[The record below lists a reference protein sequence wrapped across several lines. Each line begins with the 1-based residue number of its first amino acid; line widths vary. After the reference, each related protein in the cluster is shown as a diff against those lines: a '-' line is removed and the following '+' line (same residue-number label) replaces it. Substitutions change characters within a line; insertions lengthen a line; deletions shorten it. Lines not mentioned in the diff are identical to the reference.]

1 MTDYEA
7 FQADQEALH
16 KAALEALKASQ
27 TRALTEDEAMT
38 LAWSAGLANTFYKEF
53 HK

>member
-16 KAALEALKASQ
+16 KAALDALQASR
-27 TRALTEDEAMT
+27 TRPLSEDEAMA
-38 LAWSAGLANTFYKEF
+38 LAWSAGLANDFYREIRK
-53 HK
+53 